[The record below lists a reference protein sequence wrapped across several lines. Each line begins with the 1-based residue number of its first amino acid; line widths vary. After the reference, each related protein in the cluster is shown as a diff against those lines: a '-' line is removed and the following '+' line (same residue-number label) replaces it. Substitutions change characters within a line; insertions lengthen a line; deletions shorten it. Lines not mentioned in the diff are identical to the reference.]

1 MSMNNPNG
9 YDAALKPDEYLH
21 MNKREEDAII
31 IAKAVKD
38 GVKLNGDEYIP
49 GIPKMFST
57 HGMTIEGCEEKSKEV
72 GTINVLDYVKG

>member
-9 YDAALKPDEYLH
+9 YDAALKPD
-21 MNKREEDAII
+21 DV

-57 HGMTIEGCEEKSKEV
+57 HGLTIEMCKEKSKEL
-72 GTINVLDYVKG
+72 GTISALDYVKSVGDINIIIERA

>member
-1 MSMNNPNG
+1 MSMNSSNG
-9 YDAALKPDEYLH
+9 YDAALKPDEDLR
-21 MNKREEDAII
+21 MNKRMDDAMM

-38 GVKLNGDEYIP
+38 GVKLNGDEHIP

-72 GTINVLDYVKG
+72 GTINALDYVKG